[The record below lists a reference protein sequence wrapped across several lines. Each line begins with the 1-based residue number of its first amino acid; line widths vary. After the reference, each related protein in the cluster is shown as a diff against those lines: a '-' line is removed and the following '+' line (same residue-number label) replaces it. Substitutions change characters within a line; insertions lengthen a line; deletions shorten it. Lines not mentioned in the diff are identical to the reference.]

1 MSPIK
6 YSILICYCNPV
17 KHSIDIQVSHKGAK
31 PASSKD
37 VSAPIQVEHTGLK
50 SPFQTKPKSC
60 EGKL

>member
-1 MSPIK
+1 M
-6 YSILICYCNPV
+6 

-37 VSAPIQVEHTGLK
+37 VSAPIQVEHTGLE